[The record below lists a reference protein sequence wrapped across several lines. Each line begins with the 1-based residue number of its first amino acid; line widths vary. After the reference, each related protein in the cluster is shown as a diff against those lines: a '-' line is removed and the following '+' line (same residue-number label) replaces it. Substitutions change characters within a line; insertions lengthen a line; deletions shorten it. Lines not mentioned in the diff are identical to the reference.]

1 MIDELKRIINWHNCT
16 ITKLHGLIK
25 QYQKLAL
32 SNCHEDL
39 EYDVI
44 RSFEFCY
51 KQANLKMSTFFKNY
65 CSIIL
70 AKLSSDIVKNSK
82 NYSRVG
88 IEIAKDLL
96 LQYANMYFVVSQKD
110 EVFLDDY
117 VEKIFLLDIKTD
129 NCNKTEKD
137 LINLY
142 KYTRKIMNNDCDNNI
157 NDSNNDLTQKQC
169 ECYNWLMDGDLT
181 EHQQNAKLVKRLAQ
195 RH

>member
-1 MIDELKRIINWHNCT
+1 MIAELKNIINWHNCT
-16 ITKLHGLIK
+16 ITKLYNKIK
-25 QYQKLAL
+25 QYQQLAL

-39 EYDVI
+39 EFDVI
-44 RSFEFCY
+44 RSFDFCY
-51 KQANLKMSTFFKNY
+51 KQASLKMSTFFKNY
-65 CSIIL
+65 CIITL
-70 AKLSSDIVKNSK
+70 AKMSSDIATNSR

-129 NCNKTEKD
+129 SCNKTDKD

-142 KYTRKIMNNDCDNNI
+142 KYTRKIMNNECDNNI
-157 NDSNNDLTQKQC
+157 NDSNNDLTQEQC
-169 ECYNWLMDGDLT
+169 EYYNWLMDVNLT
-181 EHQQNAKLVKRLAQ
+181 EHQQNAKLAKRLAQ